1 MSMEEVER
9 FMNNKVYEL
18 THPLFL
24 FLYFLEHLH
33 CQRFSLCGFA
43 EHLGKVTPTA
53 LELCY
58 SSLGAMLQHSCK
70 VTPGL
75 LE

>member
-1 MSMEEVER
+1 MMPR
-9 FMNNKVYEL
+9 CLKKL
-18 THPLFL
+18 TKNFNHALLFL
-24 FLYFLEHLH
+24 IILALLEHPH

-43 EHLGKVTPTA
+43 DRLGKVTPTA

-58 SSLGAMLQHSCK
+58 SSLGALLQNSCK
-70 VTPGL
+70 VTTGL